1 MHAVEEADGH
11 DRAVDRQRQGVEAEV
26 TFHGSQG

>member
-11 DRAVDRQRQGVEAEV
+11 DRAVDRQRQAIEAEE
-26 TFHGSQG
+26 TLHGPQG